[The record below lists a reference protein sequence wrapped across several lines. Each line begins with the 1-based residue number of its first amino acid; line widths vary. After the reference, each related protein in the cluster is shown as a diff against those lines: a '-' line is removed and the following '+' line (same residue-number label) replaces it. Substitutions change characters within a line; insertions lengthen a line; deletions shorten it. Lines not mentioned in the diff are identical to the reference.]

1 MPIIAPSMLSAD
13 FMKLGSE
20 IDMINESEAD
30 WFHLDV
36 MDGIFVPNI
45 SYGMPIIAQMRKRAK
60 KTFDVHLMVVEPQRY
75 LEDFKKAG
83 ADSLTVHYETGYHI
97 HRTLTSIRALGMKAG
112 VAINPHTPVAMV
124 QDIIHEIDLL
134 LVMSINPGFGGQQFL
149 PLTYNKIREARALIN
164 KAGSNTLIEIDGGV
178 TFDNAAEIIAA
189 GADVLVA
196 GNTVFSH
203 PDPVAAI
210 KRLKQAGK

>member
-1 MPIIAPSMLSAD
+1 MLSAD

-112 VAINPHTPVAMV
+112 LAINPHTPVAMV

-203 PDPVAAI
+203 PDPIAAI